1 MYGERG
7 TSLSGYLV
15 CESTFQDQETK
26 DLARLANS
34 KAMLMAVDEDLI
46 YLGFG
51 NRELSERLQSVK
63 AREQLEGDMPLF
75 YASIWDMRDGGDI
88 KLHSIKESNCELGIA
103 SQMFFLDAK
112 RVRGE
117 VEKDLANKSKKFE
130 KEIKFLKGKFK
141 KLTKDYP
148 NEIFALEG
156 LIAIDEI
163 KEDLNKE
170 YSIYDRDTYSPIA
183 KDLEEAH
190 FRSLNGFNSSGEA
203 YIISYALSRIKK
215 DGMGVPI
222 LFPHIPD
229 SLEGTYVYRGR
240 NWKTTESKKY
250 ISLRYRNGGRSPRWG
265 SLIEGVPKVSDELFY
280 CEYISYSELIKVKS
294 RAKSKRF

>member
-15 CESTFQDQETK
+15 CERTFQDQETK
-26 DLARLANS
+26 DLARSANS
-34 KAMLMAVDEDLI
+34 KAMLIAVDEDLI

-63 AREQLEGDMPLF
+63 AREQLEGDMPLL
-75 YASIWDMRDGGDI
+75 YASIWDMRDGGDMV
-88 KLHSIKESNCELGIA
+88 LNSIKESNCELGIA

-117 VEKDLANKSKKFE
+117 VEKDEANKSKKFE
-130 KEIKFLKGKFK
+130 KEIKFLKSKFK
-141 KLTKDYP
+141 QLTKEYP

-156 LIAIDEI
+156 IVGVDDI

-170 YSIYDRDTYSPIA
+170 YSIYDRDTYSSIS
-183 KDLEEAH
+183 KDLEVAH
-190 FRSLNGFNSSGEA
+190 FRPLYRFENDVEASSV
-203 YIISYALSRIKK
+203 SYALSRIRK
-215 DGMGVPI
+215 DEMGVPI
-222 LFPHIPD
+222 IFPHIPD